1 MKFTRAD
8 IAAIGIFSGL
18 AYAGG
23 FLFIAVPNVEIFTAA
38 IFLSGVL
45 LGPRNGLVVGVV
57 GATLYAIFNPFG
69 VSPAPL
75 FVAQVFSRAII
86 GLVGGILRSLLDF
99 DKVSWYNAF
108 WLGLVGLL
116 LTWGYDLLADLS
128 FFLVSGFSLQQIK
141 IALFGALPFYLVH
154 GVVNTAIFALV
165 LPSLIRRMLKTNVL
179 KMANLG

>member
-8 IAAIGIFSGL
+8 IAAIGIFSSL

-86 GLVGGILRSLLDF
+86 GLAGGILRSLLDF

-128 FFLVSGFSLQQIK
+128 FSVVSGFSLQQIE
-141 IALFGALPFYLVH
+141 IVFLRGLPFYLVH